1 MPAIGIFLMMDES
14 GGDDS
19 PFTGYDLA
27 TLGGAFITT
36 LSGSDLEV
44 QPGDG
49 SGVLIS
55 SLTALATPAAAAT
68 PSDQNGTTVK
78 LALQAQVVA
87 ALQNK
92 DQTLIHP
99 AVSTCV
105 IVGAN
110 NVGGGAQRSVAIGQG
125 MGGVGGMTDCVC
137 IGYGATTSSPGGQVV
152 IGDSQAFSV
161 GEVAIGMTAGLSGA
175 YSVLVGGN
183 TLTTGTGIAIGYGA
197 TAYAANTCCIGVRS
211 GTNYAST
218 YILGGSPV
226 STVLP
231 TINPA
236 VLRIPDAVGTNVAGR
251 TLTITAGTPNGTGAP
266 GRVRMNSPLR
276 PLHCADSAALNG
288 SLYYSTTSGKL
299 SAKDLSGNVKAL
311 Y

>member
-19 PFTGYDLA
+19 LFTGYDLA

-36 LSGSDLEV
+36 LSGSNLEV

-92 DQTLIHP
+92 DQTLVHP
-99 AVSTCV
+99 SVSTCV

-110 NVGGGAQRSVAIGQG
+110 NIGGGAQRSVAIGQG
-125 MGGVGGMTDCVC
+125 MGGAGGMTDCVC
-137 IGYGATTSSPGGQVV
+137 IGYGATNASSGGDVM
-152 IGDSQAFSV
+152 IGDAQAFAV
-161 GEVAIGMTAGLSGA
+161 GEVAIGGTASPSGA
-175 YSVLVGGN
+175 YSVLVGSN

-197 TAYAANTCCIGVRS
+197 ATYTQNACCIGVSS

-218 YILGGSPV
+218 YILGGTPV
-226 STVLP
+226 SAVLP

-236 VLRIPDAVGTNVAGR
+236 VLRIPDAVGTNVPGR
-251 TLTITAGTPNGTGAP
+251 TLTITAGSPNGTGAP